1 MGRTVTV
8 FEEYAT
14 NASAAHAQSAAYLCK
29 TDLQHTVDVTA
40 GWSQGPDELCVSR
53 LSDSETV

>member
-1 MGRTVTV
+1 MTV